1 MFQFLL
7 IGGHKASF
15 LPFALLESF
24 ENNLKVW
31 LCFSREKKSI
41 TFFFG
46 AGDGKRYQSK
56 KRIWQAF
63 KQNFVNDNLMSLIS
77 LQLNI
82 LANTLLS

>member
-15 LPFALLESF
+15 LPFAFLESF

-41 TFFFG
+41 TISFLG
-46 AGDGKRYQSK
+46 QGMGNVIKVRREYGKRLN
-56 KRIWQAF
+56 RI
-63 KQNFVNDNLMSLIS
+63 L
-77 LQLNI
+77 
-82 LANTLLS
+82 

>member
-1 MFQFLL
+1 MF
-7 IGGHKASF
+7 
-15 LPFALLESF
+15 
-24 ENNLKVW
+24 
-31 LCFSREKKSI
+31 FSRKEKYNY
-41 TFFFG
+41 FFWG